1 MQARC
6 PDGSTLVWG
15 AWGLRCELLLPDGFS
30 SRMASPSPPLKVP
43 VTWQELVDDSDRVD
57 YSLEETKKE
66 FSETTRKQVNRR
78 GGYTRDRCGCGWKKH

>member
-1 MQARC
+1 M
-6 PDGSTLVWG
+6 
-15 AWGLRCELLLPDGFS
+15 LLPDGFS

-78 GGYTRDRCGCGWKKH
+78 GEAFCREAQTFVTHPLSQPPMRINSQATS